1 MCGYAGAGMRK
12 TLCFF
17 EPWIYTGRAFPNMS
31 SVCGRISSAPWRTR
45 RITRCWRGGEGELAG
60 LAFCWDFDAYL
71 YVEHLCVPRGCAGQ
85 GIGQRILALLACA
98 GKPVVLEIDPPEE
111 EISIRRRH
119 FYERCGYVA
128 NSFAHVHPPYRPG
141 FTGHR
146 LVVMSSPRVLSQ
158 EERERFARDLRLRVM
173 RYASPPAA
181 EKPESGLEKRML
193 TEQPPQH
200 PFFLT
205 SSFFLTCRHKALLYR
220 AERSLGH
227 KVRILSKRTLFYPH
241 RIRMGCVSL
250 PGEGGLLP
258 TDVRAFGFYFLR
270 YFSI

>member
-1 MCGYAGAGMRK
+1 MNQEEERNVR
-12 TLCFF
+12 LCRCRDAQNPLFL
-17 EPWIYTGRAFPNMS
+17 RAMDLYRQSFPEHEQ
-31 SVCGRISSAPWRTR
+31 RLWPDQLSAMEDEAYHALLAR
-45 RITRCWRGGEGELAG
+45 REGELAG

-71 YVEHLCVPRGCAGQ
+71 YVEHLCVAPRLRGQ

-128 NSFAHVHPPYRPG
+128 NSFAHVHPPYRPV

-181 EKPESGLEKRML
+181 EKPESGLK
-193 TEQPPQH
+193 
-200 PFFLT
+200 
-205 SSFFLTCRHKALLYR
+205 K
-220 AERSLGH
+220 
-227 KVRILSKRTLFYPH
+227 
-241 RIRMGCVSL
+241 GC
-250 PGEGGLLP
+250 
-258 TDVRAFGFYFLR
+258 
-270 YFSI
+270 